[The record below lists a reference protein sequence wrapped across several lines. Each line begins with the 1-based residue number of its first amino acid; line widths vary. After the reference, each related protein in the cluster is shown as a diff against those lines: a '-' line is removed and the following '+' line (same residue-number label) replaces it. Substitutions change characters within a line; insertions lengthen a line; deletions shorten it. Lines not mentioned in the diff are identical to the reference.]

1 MSYVV
6 VVADRVADA
15 GLRLLRSEPELEVVS
30 VAGAPD
36 RLAAELPRAHAL
48 VVRSDTRVTAERLDA
63 APHLMVIGRAGTG
76 VDNIDVDAA
85 TRRGVAVLTAPGA
98 NTVSTA
104 EHTIALL
111 LSLLRRVPAA
121 AASMREG
128 RWDRKQFAGSELF
141 GKRLGIVGL
150 GRIGIRVARVARA
163 FGMSVVAYDPYLP
176 RERADEI
183 GAELLPLDEV
193 LTSADVVTLHLPL
206 TDETRQLMNRERL
219 AAMKPGAVLVN
230 AARGGLID
238 TVALLE
244 ALETG
249 RLAGAALD
257 VFDPEPL
264 PADSPL
270 RRQERLLL
278 TPHLAA
284 STAEAQDR
292 VAVEICGYV
301 RDALL
306 TGALR
311 GAVNLP
317 GISSDV
323 LARISAALELARRLG
338 RLAASLVASRV
349 ATIEV
354 TFGGGDEAAPRPVML
369 AALEG
374 ALTAMGLDRV
384 TLVNANER
392 ARQRGIRCTRQVGR
406 PLRGFETTVGVTAE
420 SESAKVS
427 VVGAVVGDGV
437 GRLIRID
444 EYGVDVPAEG
454 CVLVLRNRDVP
465 GVIGKVGQELGAAS
479 VNIASYHQSRGAEPG
494 GDALAAIVV
503 DQIPEPAVIEA
514 LETITE
520 VLDVRV
526 ARLDG

>member
-6 VVADRVADA
+6 VVADRVAEA
-15 GLRLLRSEPELEVVS
+15 GLRLLREEPGLELAS
-30 VAGAPD
+30 VAGSPE
-36 RLAAELPRAHAL
+36 RLALELPRAHAL
-48 VVRSDTRVTAERLDA
+48 LVRSDTQVTAARIDA
-63 APHLMVIGRAGTG
+63 AQHLMVIGRAGTG
-76 VDNIDVDAA
+76 VDNIDVETA
-85 TRRGVAVLTAPGA
+85 TRRGIAVLTAPGA

-104 EHTIALL
+104 EHTVALL
-111 LSLLRRVPAA
+111 LALVRRIPAA
-121 AASMREG
+121 ATSMREG

-150 GRIGIRVARVARA
+150 GRVGIRVARVARA

-183 GAELLPLDEV
+183 GAELVSLEDV
-193 LTSADVVTLHLPL
+193 LASADVVTLHLPL
-206 TDETRQLMNRERL
+206 TQDTRHLMSRERL
-219 AAMKPGAVLVN
+219 ATMKPGAVLVN

-238 TVALLE
+238 DVALLE
-244 ALETG
+244 ALDSG
-249 RLAGAALD
+249 PLAAAALD

-264 PADSPL
+264 PPDSPL
-270 RRQERLLL
+270 RRSERILL

-323 LARISAALELARRLG
+323 LARMSGALELARRLG
-338 RLAASLVASRV
+338 RLAASLVAGRV
-349 ATIEV
+349 ETVEV

-384 TLVNANER
+384 TLVNANEL
-392 ARQRGIRCTRQVGR
+392 ARQRGIRCSRQVGR
-406 PLRGFETTVGVTAE
+406 PVRGFETTVGVTAE
-420 SESAKVS
+420 SESARVS

-444 EYGVDVPAEG
+444 QYGVDVPAEG
-454 CVLVLRNRDVP
+454 CVLILRNRDVP
-465 GVIGKVGQELGAAS
+465 GVIGKVGQELGAAAI
-479 VNIASYHQSRGAEPG
+479 NIASYHQSRGAEAG

-503 DQIPEPAVIEA
+503 DQIPASAVIAA
-514 LETITE
+514 LEAIPE
-520 VLDVRV
+520 VVDVRV

>member
-1 MSYVV
+1 MSYVI
-6 VVADRVADA
+6 VVADRVAEA
-15 GLRLLRSEPELEVVS
+15 GLRLLQSESDLEVVS
-30 VAGAPD
+30 VAGAPE
-36 RLAAELPRAHAL
+36 RLATELQRAHAL
-48 VVRSDTRVTAERLDA
+48 LVRSDTRVTAERIDA

-85 TRRGVAVLTAPGA
+85 TRRGIAVLTAPGA

-111 LSLLRRVPAA
+111 LSLLRRIPSA

-176 RERADEI
+176 RDRADEI
-183 GAELLPLDEV
+183 GAELLSLEEV
-193 LTSADVVTLHLPL
+193 LASADVVTLHLPL
-206 TDETRQLMNRERL
+206 TDETRHLMNRERF

-238 TVALLE
+238 DVALLE
-244 ALETG
+244 AIASG
-249 RLAGAALD
+249 AVAAAALD
-257 VFDPEPL
+257 VFEREPL
-264 PADSPL
+264 PPESPL
-270 RRQERLLL
+270 RRSERVLL

-284 STAEAQDR
+284 SAAEAQDR
-292 VAVEICGYV
+292 VAAEICSFV

-323 LARISAALELARRLG
+323 LARMSGALELARRLG
-338 RLAASLVASRV
+338 RLAASLVAGRV
-349 ATIEV
+349 ETIEV

-374 ALTAMGLDRV
+374 ALPAMGLDRV
-384 TLVNANER
+384 TLVNASEL

-406 PLRGFETTVGVTAE
+406 PLRGFETTVGVTAA
-420 SESAKVS
+420 SESARVT
-427 VVGAVVGDGV
+427 VMGAVVGDGV

-454 CVLVLRNRDVP
+454 CVIVLRNRDVP
-465 GVIGKVGQELGAAS
+465 GVIGKVGHELGAAS
-479 VNIASYHQSRGAEPG
+479 INIASYHQSRADEPG

-503 DQIPEPAVIEA
+503 DQIPQAAVIQA
-514 LETITE
+514 LQTIPE
-520 VLDVRV
+520 VVDVRV
-526 ARLDG
+526 ARLGG

>member
-15 GLRLLRSEPELEVVS
+15 GLQLLRSEPELDVVS
-30 VAGAPD
+30 VAGSPD
-36 RLAAELPRAHAL
+36 RLAAELQRAHAL
-48 VVRSDTRVTAERLDA
+48 LVRSDTRVTAARIDE

-104 EHTIALL
+104 EHTVALL
-111 LSLLRRVPAA
+111 LALLRRIPSAA
-121 AASMREG
+121 TSMREG
-128 RWDRKQFAGSELF
+128 RWDRKRFAGSELF

-150 GRIGIRVARVARA
+150 GRVGIRVARVARA

-183 GAELLPLDEV
+183 GAELLPLADV
-193 LTSADVVTLHLPL
+193 LASADVVTLHLPL
-206 TDETRQLMNRERL
+206 TEETRHLMNQERI

-238 TVALLE
+238 DVALLK
-244 ALETG
+244 ALESG
-249 RLAGAALD
+249 SLAGVALD

-270 RRQERLLL
+270 RHAERILL

-292 VAVEICGYV
+292 VAVEICSFV

-323 LARISAALELARRLG
+323 LARISGALELARRLG
-338 RLAASLVASRV
+338 RLASSLVASRV
-349 ATIEV
+349 EAIEV
-354 TFGGGDEAAPRPVML
+354 TFGGDDEAAPRPVML

-374 ALTAMGLDRV
+374 SLNAMGLDRV
-384 TLVNANER
+384 TLVNADEL

-406 PLRGFETTVGVTAE
+406 PLRGFETTVGVCAE

-427 VVGAVVGDGV
+427 VAGAVVGDGV

-444 EYGVDVPAEG
+444 QYSVDVPADG
-454 CVLVLRNRDVP
+454 CVIILRNRDVP
-465 GVIGKVGQELGAAS
+465 GVIGKVGQELGRAAI
-479 VNIASYHQSRGAEPG
+479 NIASYHQSRGAEPG

-503 DQIPEPAVIEA
+503 DQIPQPAVVQA
-514 LETITE
+514 LENIPE
-520 VLDVRV
+520 VVDVRV
-526 ARLDG
+526 ARLGA